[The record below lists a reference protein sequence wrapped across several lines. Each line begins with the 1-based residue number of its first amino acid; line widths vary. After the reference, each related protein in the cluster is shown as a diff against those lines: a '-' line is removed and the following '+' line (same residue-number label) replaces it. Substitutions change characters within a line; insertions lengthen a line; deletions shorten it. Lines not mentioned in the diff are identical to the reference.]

1 VAWEKRKGH
10 RYYYQGERVRG
21 RVRKVYLGT
30 DEIAQA
36 LAHADATIRR
46 TKELKR
52 ERERAE
58 RERLEALTSPIEELC
73 EVADVLV
80 RAHLLAAGF
89 ARHKGEWRRRR
100 EPNR

>member
-1 VAWEKRKGH
+1 MAWEKRKGH
-10 RYYYQGERVRG
+10 HYYYQGERVGG
-21 RVRKVYLGT
+21 RVRKVYLGA

-46 TKELKR
+46 TRKLKR

-58 RERLEALTSPIEELC
+58 RERLEALASPIEELC
-73 EVADVLV
+73 EVADVLA

-100 EPNR
+100 ESNR